1 MSLRNKVLPAA
12 GALVAVTIIMAVV
25 IGVASRSEPGATA
38 AETDA
43 TRTISVN
50 GEGRVSLTPDVVM
63 MSVGVDERNAD
74 LNTAQANAA
83 DKMDAIIAA
92 LRANGVAEED
102 IQTGNYSVY
111 AERDYEREGQPVT
124 GYVVSHTVTAK
135 VRDIDNAGNVISAV
149 IDAGANNI
157 GGIWFAL
164 DDPTVAIQQARE
176 LAVADAEAKATDLA
190 RLANATLGPIQ
201 VISEGY
207 TPSSPPVPYDGAG
220 AAYDEATRS
229 SIAPTINPGQTEV
242 VLTVY
247 VTYAMSS

>member
-1 MSLRNKVLPAA
+1 MNNRNRILPIA
-12 GALVAVTIIMAVV
+12 GALVAVTLIMAVA
-25 IGVASRSEPGATA
+25 IGVASRSESGATA

-50 GEGRVSLTPDVVM
+50 GEGRVSLAPDVVM
-63 MSVGVDERNAD
+63 MSVGVDERDAD
-74 LNTAQANAA
+74 LTAAQAAA
-83 DKMDAIIAA
+83 AEKMDAIIAA
-92 LRANGVAEED
+92 LRANGVAEDD

-135 VRDIDNAGNVISAV
+135 VRDIDNSGTVVAAA
-149 IDAGANNI
+149 IDAGANNV
-157 GGIWFAL
+157 GGIWFGL
-164 DDPTVAIQQARE
+164 DDPAAAIEQARE

-207 TPSSPPVPYDGAG
+207 APSSPPVAYDGGG
-220 AAYDEATRS
+220 AAFDEAARS
-229 SIAPTINPGQTEV
+229 SIAPSINPGQTEV

-247 VTYAMSS
+247 VTYAIS

>member
-1 MSLRNKVLPAA
+1 MNLGNRVLPLA
-12 GALVAVTIIMAVV
+12 GALVAMALVMAVA
-25 IGVASRSEPGATA
+25 ISVASRNDSGATA

-50 GEGRVSLTPDVVM
+50 GEGRVSLAPDVVM

-74 LNTAQANAA
+74 LNAAQTAA
-83 DKMDAIIAA
+83 DEKMDAIIDA
-92 LRANGVAEED
+92 LRANGVAEAD

-135 VRDIDNAGNVISAV
+135 VRDIDNAGNVIAAA
-149 IDAGANNI
+149 IDAGANNV

-164 DDPTVAIQQARE
+164 DDPAAAIQQARE
-176 LAVADAEAKATDLA
+176 LAVADAEAKATELA

-207 TPSSPPVPYDGAG
+207 SPSSPAVPFDGAG
-220 AAYDEATRS
+220 MAYDESARS
-229 SIAPTINPGQTEV
+229 SAPTINPGQTEV

-247 VTYAMSS
+247 VTYAIS

>member
-1 MSLRNKVLPAA
+1 MNPRNNVLPVA
-12 GALVAVTIIMAVV
+12 GALVAVTLIMAVA
-25 IGVASRSEPGATA
+25 ITVASRGDSGATA

-50 GEGRVSLTPDVVM
+50 GEGRVSLAPDVVM

-74 LNTAQANAA
+74 LNTAQTAA
-83 DKMDAIIAA
+83 DEKMDAILAA

-102 IQTGNYSVY
+102 IQTGNYSIY

-135 VRDIDNAGNVISAV
+135 VRDIDNAGNVISAA
-149 IDAGANNI
+149 IDAGANNV

-164 DDPTVAIQQARE
+164 DDPADAVQQARE
-176 LAVADAEAKATDLA
+176 LAVADAEAKATELA

-207 TPSSPPVPYDGAG
+207 APSSPPIPYNGGG
-220 AAYDEATRS
+220 AAFDEAARS
-229 SIAPTINPGQTEV
+229 SAPTINPGQTEI

-247 VTYAMSS
+247 VTYAIS

>member
-1 MSLRNKVLPAA
+1 MNLGNRVLPVA
-12 GALVAVTIIMAVV
+12 GALVAMALIMALA
-25 IGVASRSEPGATA
+25 ISVASRGDSGATA

-50 GEGRVSLTPDVVM
+50 GEGRVSLAPDVVM

-74 LNTAQANAA
+74 LNAAQTAA
-83 DKMDAIIAA
+83 DEKMDAIIAA
-92 LRANGVAEED
+92 LQANGVAESD
-102 IQTGNYSVY
+102 IQTGNYSIY

-135 VRDIDNAGNVISAV
+135 VRDIDNAGNVIAAT
-149 IDAGANNI
+149 IDAGANNV

-164 DDPTVAIQQARE
+164 DDPAAAIQQARE
-176 LAVADAEAKATDLA
+176 LAVADAEAKATELA

-201 VISEGY
+201 VISEGSVP
-207 TPSSPPVPYDGAG
+207 TSPAVPFNGGG
-220 AAYDEATRS
+220 AAYDEAARS
-229 SIAPTINPGQTEV
+229 SAPTINPGQTEV

-247 VTYAMSS
+247 VTYAIS

>member
-1 MSLRNKVLPAA
+1 MNNRNRILPIA
-12 GALVAVTIIMAVV
+12 GALVAVTLIMAVA
-25 IGVASRSEPGATA
+25 IGVASRSESGATA

-50 GEGRVSLTPDVVM
+50 GEGRVSLAPDVVM
-63 MSVGVDERNAD
+63 MSVGVDERDAD
-74 LNTAQANAA
+74 LTAAQAAA
-83 DKMDAIIAA
+83 AEKMDAIIAA
-92 LRANGVAEED
+92 LRANGVAEDD
-102 IQTGNYSVY
+102 IQSGNYSVY

-135 VRDIDNAGNVISAV
+135 VRDIDNSGTVVAAA
-149 IDAGANNI
+149 IDAGANNV
-157 GGIWFAL
+157 GGIWFGL
-164 DDPTVAIQQARE
+164 DDPAAAIEQARE

-207 TPSSPPVPYDGAG
+207 APSSPPVAYDGGG
-220 AAYDEATRS
+220 AAFDEAARS
-229 SIAPTINPGQTEV
+229 SIAPSINPGQTEV

-247 VTYAMSS
+247 VTYAIS

>member
-1 MSLRNKVLPAA
+1 MNLGNRVLPLA
-12 GALVAVTIIMAVV
+12 GALVAMALIMAVA
-25 IGVASRSEPGATA
+25 ISVASRNDSGATA

-50 GEGRVSLTPDVVM
+50 GEGRVSLAPDVVM

-74 LNTAQANAA
+74 LNVAQTAA
-83 DKMDAIIAA
+83 DEKMDAIIDA
-92 LRANGVAEED
+92 LRANGVAEAD
-102 IQTGNYSVY
+102 IQTGNYSIY

-135 VRDIDNAGNVISAV
+135 VRDIDNAGNVIAAA
-149 IDAGANNI
+149 IDAGANNV

-164 DDPTVAIQQARE
+164 DDPAAAIQQARE
-176 LAVADAEAKATDLA
+176 LAVADAEAKATELA

-207 TPSSPPVPYDGAG
+207 SPSSPAVPFDGAG
-220 AAYDEATRS
+220 MAYDEAARS
-229 SIAPTINPGQTEV
+229 SAPTINPGQTEV

-247 VTYAMSS
+247 VTYAIS

>member
-1 MSLRNKVLPAA
+1 MKHRNRILPIV
-12 GALVAVTIIMAVV
+12 GALVAVSLIMAAA
-25 IGVASRSEPGATA
+25 IGVASRSDSGVTA

-50 GEGRVSLTPDVVM
+50 GEGRVSLAPDVVM
-63 MSVGVDERNAD
+63 MSVGVDERDAD
-74 LNTAQANAA
+74 LNTAQSAVAE
-83 DKMDAIIAA
+83 KMDAIIAA
-92 LRANGVAEED
+92 LRANGVAEDD

-135 VRDIDNAGNVISAV
+135 VRDIDNAGTVVAAA
-149 IDAGANNI
+149 IDAGANNV
-157 GGIWFAL
+157 GGIWFGL
-164 DDPTVAIQQARE
+164 DDPASAIQQARE

-207 TPSSPPVPYDGAG
+207 APSSPPVAYDGGG
-220 AAYDEATRS
+220 AAFDEAARS
-229 SIAPTINPGQTEV
+229 SIAPSINPGQTEV

-247 VTYAMSS
+247 VTYAIN

>member
-1 MSLRNKVLPAA
+1 MKLGNKVLPVA
-12 GALVAVTIIMAVV
+12 GALVAVTLIMAVA
-25 IGVASRSEPGATA
+25 IGVASRDEPGVTA

-50 GEGRVSLTPDVVM
+50 GEGRVSLAPDVVM

-74 LNTAQANAA
+74 LNAAQSAA
-83 DKMDAIIAA
+83 AEKMDAIIAA
-92 LRANGVAEED
+92 LRANGVAEAD

-111 AERDYEREGQPVT
+111 AERDYEREGQPIT

-135 VRDIDNAGNVISAV
+135 VRQIDNAGTVVAAT

-157 GGIWFAL
+157 GGIWFGL
-164 DDPTVAIQQARE
+164 DDPAGAIQQARE
-176 LAVADAEAKATDLA
+176 LAVADAEAKATELA
-190 RLANATLGPIQ
+190 RLANATLGPVQ

-207 TPSSPPVPYDGAG
+207 APSSPPVAYNGAG
-220 AAYDEATRS
+220 AAFDEAARS
-229 SIAPTINPGQTEV
+229 SAPAINPGQTEV

-247 VTYAMSS
+247 VTYAIS

>member
-1 MSLRNKVLPAA
+1 MKLGNRVLPAV
-12 GALVAVTIIMAVV
+12 GALVAVTLIMAIA
-25 IGVASRSEPGATA
+25 IGVANRNDSGANA

-63 MSVGVDERNAD
+63 MSVGVDERDED
-74 LNTAQANAA
+74 LKTAQTAAA

-92 LRANGVAEED
+92 LKANGVAEED
-102 IQTGNYSVY
+102 IQTGNYSIY

-135 VRDIDNAGNVISAV
+135 VRQIDNAGDVVSAA
-149 IDAGANNI
+149 IDAGANNV
-157 GGIWFAL
+157 GGIWFGL
-164 DDPTVAIQQARE
+164 DDPAGAIQQARE
-176 LAVADAEAKATDLA
+176 LAVADAKAKATELA
-190 RLANATLGPIQ
+190 RLADATLGPIQ

-207 TPSSPPVPYDGAG
+207 SPSSPPVPYDTAG
-220 AAYDEATRS
+220 AAYDDAVRS
-229 SIAPTINPGQTEV
+229 SAPTINPGQTEV

-247 VTYAMSS
+247 VTYAIS